1 MDKLEFDS
9 RLAQLERRVGLLTA
23 LLLGLLALVGAG
35 LMFLGASARAMP
47 TAIVS
52 PMPPP
57 SVATVAEMP
66 VQTHDMTPTAQLDMM
81 DGGVGHLVAR
91 LEELAEVQRRGL
103 ISEEE
108 FHSKKDEMIAKP
120 LHSTVLAPEL
130 EKLNDMLAQG
140 VISEAELQTLKAKIL
155 AAVQ

>member
-9 RLAQLERRVGLLTA
+9 RLAQLERRVGLLSA
-23 LLLGLLALVGAG
+23 LFLGLLVLVGVG
-35 LMFLGASARAMP
+35 LLFMRASARATP
-47 TAIVS
+47 TAIIS
-52 PMPPP
+52 PPPP

-66 VQTHDMTPTAQLDMM
+66 VHTQVVPPTVQLNML
-81 DGGVGHLVAR
+81 DGGVGHLVSR
-91 LEELAEVQRRGL
+91 LEELAEVQRSGL

-108 FHSKKDEMIAKP
+108 FHSKKDELIAEP
-120 LHSTVLAPEL
+120 LHSTALAPEL
-130 EKLNDMLAQG
+130 EKLNELLAQG